1 MTAARRQR
9 PIKRGRQTRWVFTV
23 SNSPNRGAR
32 GCRVQAAACRGV
44 HEYRLTILVG
54 VTKFF
59 KFSAKTGNVA
69 YSGSLEIPRPWSSI
83 DLHRGKF
90 RPTEPLAMRHNVG
103 GPLRDVV
110 ITGYAV
116 PNVVSQAFVEALS
129 SAGCTGWSLFPVTVY
144 DKQGV
149 PAGAF
154 HGFQVV
160 GECGPIDW
168 RKSQPVPVRLP
179 GGVFPRLRGMYF
191 TDGTWDGSDVFGPT
205 ENGFVFMT
213 EKAVSVL
220 KRSRIS
226 NLDAEPIEGVMT
238 EIWPGD
244 MQPGWK
250 HLWGK
255 KWENVSPV
263 DLHPTS

>member
-1 MTAARRQR
+1 
-9 PIKRGRQTRWVFTV
+9 
-23 SNSPNRGAR
+23 
-32 GCRVQAAACRGV
+32 
-44 HEYRLTILVG
+44 

-90 RPTEPLAMRHNVG
+90 RPTEPLAMRHNLG

-116 PNVVSQAFVEALS
+116 PNVVSQAFVEALT
-129 SAGCTGWSLFPVTVY
+129 SAGCSGWSLFPVTVY
-144 DKQGV
+144 DKQRV

-179 GGVFPRLRGMYF
+179 GGVFPRLKGMYF

-213 EKAVSVL
+213 ERAVSVL

-226 NLDAEPIEGVMT
+226 NMDAEPIEDVTT

-255 KWENVSPV
+255 NWENVSPT